1 MIVARILAA
10 KGRDVVTIEPR
21 RTLAEAAALLTAR
34 KIGAA
39 VVVDAQGHILG
50 MLSERDIL
58 HAIGH
63 RGADALQDT
72 VSRHM
77 TEEVLTTHED
87 ETVDRT
93 MQKMTNRRCR
103 HLPVVEGGELAG
115 IVSIGDL
122 VKHRLEELED
132 EHRAM
137 REYIAS
143 A

>member
-1 MIVARILAA
+1 
-10 KGRDVVTIEPR
+10 
-21 RTLAEAAALLTAR
+21 
-34 KIGAA
+34 
-39 VVVDAQGHILG
+39 
-50 MLSERDIL
+50 
-58 HAIGH
+58 
-63 RGADALQDT
+63 
-72 VSRHM
+72 M
-77 TEEVLTTHED
+77 TTEVLTTHED